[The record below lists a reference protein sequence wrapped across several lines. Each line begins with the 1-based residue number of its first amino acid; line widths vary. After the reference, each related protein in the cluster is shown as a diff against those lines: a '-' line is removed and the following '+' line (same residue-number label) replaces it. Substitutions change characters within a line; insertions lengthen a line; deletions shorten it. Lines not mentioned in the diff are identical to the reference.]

1 LLRSPLFK
9 DRLALADFDA
19 DALKDPDVLKL
30 SSKIRREDDANSG
43 RPKYASGHVFVK
55 TNDGKVYEERQHI
68 HPGHIENPVSAA
80 DVQEKYLY
88 NALRLVS
95 QEKAKSLMR
104 QVMSIEQ
111 LSNMHEL
118 TEQLRV

>member
-1 LLRSPLFK
+1 
-9 DRLALADFDA
+9 
-19 DALKDPDVLKL
+19 V
-30 SSKIRREDDANSG
+30 
-43 RPKYASGHVFVK
+43 SGHVFVK

-104 QVMSIEQ
+104 QVMSIER
-111 LSNMHEL
+111 LSNLREL
-118 TEQLRV
+118 TQELRFSRLLFRFIAENVLMSRYFS